1 MAGPFHGVRII
12 DISTVLM
19 GPLATQLFGDLG
31 ADVIK
36 VETKEGDVVRQ
47 IGPGSHPD
55 MGFMYLTLN
64 RNKRSIV
71 LDLKSAQGKAAVLK
85 LAASADVLFYNLRP
99 QTMARL
105 GLSYEEV
112 RAVNPQIIYCGAY
125 GFSQKGPY
133 ADKPA
138 YDDLIQ
144 GSVGIPHLSEQMTGT
159 PSYAPFALADHLCGL
174 YAAFCLS
181 AALFHRKVTGEG
193 QSVEVPMFETM
204 AQALLTHHQG
214 GKSFVPPL
222 GEVGYARQLSP
233 KRRPFST
240 KDGHICMILLT
251 DAQWQRFF
259 GAVGRPEVMEDK
271 RFWGI
276 NNRTANTSALYEIVE
291 ACLIVHTSAHWIELF
306 GELDIPAM
314 PMQTLD
320 QLLQDPH
327 LLATGFF
334 QKIEHP
340 TEGSLTSMS
349 VASHWSASVPEE
361 RRKPAPR
368 LGEDTVNVLLEAGY
382 TASEIQNL
390 INLGI
395 ARTRNDPS

>member
-1 MAGPFHGVRII
+1 M
-12 DISTVLM
+12 
-19 GPLATQLFGDLG
+19 
-31 ADVIK
+31 
-36 VETKEGDVVRQ
+36 
-47 IGPGSHPD
+47 
-55 MGFMYLTLN
+55 
-64 RNKRSIV
+64 
-71 LDLKSAQGKAAVLK
+71 
-85 LAASADVLFYNLRP
+85 
-99 QTMARL
+99 
-105 GLSYEEV
+105 
-112 RAVNPQIIYCGAY
+112 
-125 GFSQKGPY
+125 
-133 ADKPA
+133 
-138 YDDLIQ
+138 
-144 GSVGIPHLSEQMTGT
+144 
-159 PSYAPFALADHLCGL
+159 
-174 YAAFCLS
+174 
-181 AALFHRKVTGEG
+181 
-193 QSVEVPMFETM
+193 
-204 AQALLTHHQG
+204 
-214 GKSFVPPL
+214 PPL
-222 GEVGYARQLSP
+222 GDVGYARQLSP

-291 ACLIVHTSAHWIELF
+291 ACLIVQTSAHWIELF
-306 GELDIPAM
+306 DELDIPAM